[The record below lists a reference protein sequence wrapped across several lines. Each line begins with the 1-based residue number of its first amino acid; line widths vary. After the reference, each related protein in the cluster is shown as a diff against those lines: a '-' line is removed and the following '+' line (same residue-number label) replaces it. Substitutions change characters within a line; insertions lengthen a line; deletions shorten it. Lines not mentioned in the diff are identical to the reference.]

1 MRNGTRK
8 LAVLSVTVA
17 VAMMLSFI
25 ESRLPSFVPIPGVK
39 LGLANIAVIFALYRL
54 GLPSAIGVSTVR
66 VLLSALLFGSPV
78 SALYSLGGA
87 ALSLLGMI
95 LLQKTEKFS
104 PISVSVAGGV
114 LHNIGQILAAVLWL
128 GTMEIAYYLP
138 VLLISGT
145 VAGVLIGIVGGML
158 VKRLEKLEF

>member
-87 ALSLLGMI
+87 ALSLLGMVI
-95 LLQKTEKFS
+95 FARVVRMHTVA
-104 PISVSVAGGV
+104 VSIAGGI
-114 LHNIGQILAAVLWL
+114 LHNAGQIAVACLML
-128 GTMEIAYYLP
+128 GTSAIIYYLP
-138 VLLISGT
+138 FLIISGT
-145 VAGVLIGIVGGML
+145 LAGTAVGVAASLL
-158 VKRLEKLEF
+158 VKRIDLK

>member
-1 MRNGTRK
+1 MKTKRIAFIGISVA
-8 LAVLSVTVA
+8 LA
-17 VAMMLSFI
+17 MILSFV
-25 ESRLPSFVPIPGVK
+25 ESQIPALIAVPGVK
-39 LGLANIAVIFALYRL
+39 V
-54 GLPSAIGVSTVR
+54 GLPNLVIVFLLYKCGSGEAALVNFVR
-66 VLLSALLFGSPV
+66 VVLSSILFGNV
-78 SALYSLGGA
+78 QTLTFSLAGA

-95 LLQKTEKFS
+95 LLQRTEKFS